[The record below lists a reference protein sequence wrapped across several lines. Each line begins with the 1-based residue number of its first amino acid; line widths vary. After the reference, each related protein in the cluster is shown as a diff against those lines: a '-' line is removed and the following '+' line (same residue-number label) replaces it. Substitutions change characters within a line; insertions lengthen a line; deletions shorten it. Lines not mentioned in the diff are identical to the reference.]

1 MNAQTPSVQ
10 FAFESRGPDNGANV
24 TASSDLVAACHR
36 RIARRRGQPRAVVAV
51 SRSMLAIVWHLLPDP
66 DACDQDLGSDHYDRH
81 VNSSAKKRG
90 HIRRLEALGYT
101 VTLTPAA

>member
-1 MNAQTPSVQ
+1 
-10 FAFESRGPDNGANV
+10 
-24 TASSDLVAACHR
+24 
-36 RIARRRGQPRAVVAV
+36 
-51 SRSMLAIVWHLLPDP
+51 MLAIVWHLLPDP